1 MGRVL
6 YDLTQDVCAEAG
18 LPAYE
23 ISNHARPGSECR
35 HNLIYWRSGDF
46 VGAGPGA
53 HGRLTLG
60 NGRVATST
68 ERHPEAWLDLVERQG
83 TGIVAEEQLVQM
95 ENADE
100 FLVMGLRLAEG
111 IDLARYEVLSGV
123 PLDPERIAFLE
134 QEGFVQRL
142 PGGRLKV
149 TPEGFPV
156 LNAVVADLAQ
166 AG

>member
-1 MGRVL
+1 M
-6 YDLTQDVCAEAG
+6 
-18 LPAYE
+18 P
-23 ISNHARPGSECR
+23 RPGAECR

-60 NGRVATST
+60 NGRVATAT
-68 ERHPEAWLDLVERQG
+68 ERHPETWLDLVERQG

-111 IDLARYEVLSGV
+111 IDLARYEALSGA
-123 PLDPERIAFLE
+123 PLDPSASPSSSRRLRPAPAGRAA
-134 QEGFVQRL
+134 EGHA
-142 PGGRLKV
+142 
-149 TPEGFPV
+149 EGFPV

-166 AG
+166 TG